1 MRRAMLVSMLVMAV
15 SLIAVAGAQAKLD
28 PSFGQ
33 EGAAPLS
40 PPLPSGWS
48 NERLEAAATGQNGET
63 FVIARQSSCASYPCS
78 QGDFVFRYLAN
89 GALEPAFAGSR
100 GYEIPTE
107 SPNSY
112 EVGQPLVTVDSSGLP
127 LIGRTVNGSGSGEGA
142 IVVRRLLS
150 NGELDTSFAAQGAVR
165 LPCPCGRES
174 TAQLLAGP
182 QDSAFVVATSET
194 RKKRSGQKSGATGSA
209 TLIKL
214 DSTGHR
220 AKGFGLRGSV
230 TATAPGEG
238 KVEYD
243 AITPAG
249 ATYFGGRGLTKATD
263 AGFLL
268 RVSKK
273 GLIDTKFEAR
283 ALESLKRLNSIKG
296 NEVRVTTAVIGN
308 SGPIELFGTAGSI
321 GGFELRLHP
330 NGTLFSG
337 WGEKGLALLPY
348 PIATAVQGRE
358 GSTMALTGEEAAPP
372 HLLRILSKGKL
383 DKAFG
388 STGETLPGASS
399 PTGYSLYPAGK
410 GRVGVTGLGQPEC
423 HATCQVSGG
432 LWRYLEGS

>member
-1 MRRAMLVSMLVMAV
+1 LVVAV
-15 SLIAVAGAQAKLD
+15 SLVGAAGAQARLD
-28 PSFGQ
+28 PTFGQ
-33 EGAAPLS
+33 EGAASLS

-63 FVIARQSSCASYPCS
+63 YVVARQSSCSSYPCS
-78 QGDFVFRYLAN
+78 QGEFVFRYLAD
-89 GALEPAFAGSR
+89 GTLEPAFSGSR

-107 SPNSY
+107 STNSY
-112 EVGQPLVTVDSSGLP
+112 EVGEPLITVDSSGLP
-127 LIGRTVNGSGSGEGA
+127 VIGRTVSGSGEGGGA

-150 NGELDTSFAAQGAVR
+150 NGELDTGFAAQGAVR
-165 LPCPCGRES
+165 LPCPCQRES
-174 TAQLLAGP
+174 TQLLAGP
-182 QDSAFVVATSET
+182 QNSVFVVATSQT

-243 AITPAG
+243 ATTPDG
-249 ATYFGGRGLTKATD
+249 AIYFGGRGLTKATD

-273 GLIDTKFEAR
+273 GVIDTRFENR
-283 ALESLKRLNSIKG
+283 AIKG
-296 NEVRVTTAVIGN
+296 NEVRVTTAVVGS
-308 SGPIELFGTAGSI
+308 SGPIELFGSAGSI

-337 WGEKGLALLPY
+337 WAEKGLALLPY

-358 GSTMALTGEEAAPP
+358 GTTMALTGEDAAPP
-372 HLLRILSKGKL
+372 HLLRILSKGKV
-383 DKAFG
+383 DPSFG
-388 STGETLPGASS
+388 ATGEVLPGATS
-399 PTGYSLYPAGK
+399 PTGYSLYPAGH

-423 HATCQVSGG
+423 HATCTVSGG
-432 LWRYLEGS
+432 LWRFLEGR

>member
-1 MRRAMLVSMLVMAV
+1 MAV
-15 SLIAVAGAQAKLD
+15 SLIGAAGAQARLD
-28 PSFGQ
+28 PTFGQ

-63 FVIARQSSCASYPCS
+63 YVVARQSSCANYPCS
-78 QGDFVFRYLAN
+78 QADFVFRYLAD
-89 GALEPAFAGSR
+89 GTLESAFAGSR

-107 SPNSY
+107 STNSY
-112 EVGQPLVTVDSSGLP
+112 EVGQPLITVDSAGLP
-127 LIGRTVNGSGSGEGA
+127 LIGRTVSSSGGDA

-150 NGELDTSFAAQGAVR
+150 NGELDTGFAAQGAVR
-165 LPCPCGRES
+165 LPCPCLRES
-174 TAQLLAGP
+174 TQLLAGP
-182 QDSAFVVATSET
+182 QNSVFVVATSQT
-194 RKKRSGQKSGATGSA
+194 RKKRSGQKSGATGSV

-238 KVEYD
+238 KIEYD
-243 AITPAG
+243 ATTPDG

-273 GLIDTKFEAR
+273 GVIDTKFANR
-283 ALESLKRLNSIKG
+283 ALQSLKRLNAIKG
-296 NEVRVTTAVIGN
+296 NEVRVTTAVVGRI
-308 SGPIELFGTAGSI
+308 GPIELFGSAGSI

-337 WGEKGLALLPY
+337 WAEKGLALLPY

-358 GSTMALTGEEAAPP
+358 GTTMALTGEEAAPP
-372 HLLRILSKGKL
+372 HLLRILSKGKV
-383 DKAFG
+383 DPSFG
-388 STGETLPGASS
+388 ATGEVLPGATS
-399 PTGYSLYPAGK
+399 PTGYSLYPAGH
-410 GRVGVTGLGQPEC
+410 GRVGVTDLGEPEC
-423 HATCQVSGG
+423 GTGTCRASGS
-432 LWRYLEGS
+432 LWRFLEGS